1 VGDGEVSCIVS
12 RPDGCK
18 RLAAQHLQ
26 FAMAQTATD
35 RLGEVKVRAWL
46 WKLTIRPGLA
56 HGCRHTHTHTHI
68 YIGETTATSLSVGA
82 DHRSDRELDGQLV
95 AYRPDDGQ
103 HQLTGGELRR
113 RRRLAP
119 VARGC
124 RGGGSG

>member
-1 VGDGEVSCIVS
+1 MGGGEVSCIVS

-56 HGCRHTHTHTHI
+56 HCCRHTHTHTHI
-68 YIGETTATSLSVGA
+68 SV
-82 DHRSDRELDGQLV
+82 
-95 AYRPDDGQ
+95 RPR
-103 HQLTGGELRR
+103 LRR
-113 RRRLAP
+113 CQSELTTGVTENSTVSWSRIGLMT
-119 VARGC
+119 
-124 RGGGSG
+124 GSIS